1 MKIILRLIGLSGML
15 LFGLLF
21 AVTYSSPAV
30 VERSAVGFVKYQIEK
45 EVRTARQAVGQSAV
59 AGQVQGLAARL
70 GIEKEALLKD
80 LGDGLPDRIAG
91 VVASMCGYDCERQK
105 ALSQSIASGYLE
117 RIGNI
122 QVAEDTLG
130 QIIKG
135 KYVEIV
141 SSLKLD
147 LRIFLG
153 TNCVMFL
160 FLLILSLL
168 KPQAVAHLFLPGM
181 LLLFSTLVSV
191 SIYVFGQ
198 DWFYTILYNDYM
210 GFTYLIY
217 IAVIFAILS
226 DIAFNRARVITEILN
241 TVAHAAGHTLS
252 LAPC

>member
-1 MKIILRLIGLSGML
+1 MKITLRLIGLSGML

-21 AVTYSSPAV
+21 AVTFSSPAV
-30 VERSAVGFVKYQIEK
+30 VERSAVGFVKYQIER
-45 EVRTARQAVGQSAV
+45 EVRAAQQTVVQSAV
-59 AGQVQGLAARL
+59 AEQAQGLAARFGL
-70 GIEKEALLKD
+70 EREGLLED
-80 LGDGLPDRIAG
+80 LGEGLPDRIAG

-105 ALSQSIASGYLE
+105 SLSQSIASGYLE
-117 RIGNI
+117 RISNI

-153 TNCVMFL
+153 ANCVMFL
-160 FLLILSLL
+160 FLLILSFL
-168 KPQAVAHLFLPGM
+168 KPQAIAHLFLPGM